1 MKEIYQ
7 LNFLG
12 GRLRQ
17 HTCPVNRLSTAVI
30 SCCSCVK
37 FLGLG
42 NVHEQPVQEK
52 QSFSIDMSPLEPG
65 LICQTRMRS
74 FFGAS
79 PGMNWRCLHQ
89 LLGNRNKFLARGGL
103 GVFQALYVF
112 SDVFLRIGFLRLKC
126 SLWDSSQKDTY
137 HLNCL
142 SGRGE
147 SQTCSANSR

>member
-12 GRLRQ
+12 GRLRL

-65 LICQTRMRS
+65 LICQTKMRS
-74 FFGAS
+74 FLGAS
-79 PGMNWRCLHQ
+79 PGMNWRCLHR

-103 GVFQALYVF
+103 GVFQEPCA
-112 SDVFLRIGFLRLKC
+112 SVFLRYPRSILVVSMNRFEEKTYGRLPFLIVERTLP
-126 SLWDSSQKDTY
+126 
-137 HLNCL
+137 
-142 SGRGE
+142 
-147 SQTCSANSR
+147 